1 MANRFKQADISALSG
16 RTIFFDANVVIY
28 LFWLVFS
35 PENEKSYSS
44 ILKSLLLHKNQ
55 LAVDTGV
62 LSEVINRILRYEWHL
77 RAKKNSNFKVFRNTC
92 DGMQA
97 QKDVF
102 DIIRNRILTSFKVI
116 DTQRTSEDIKNMLVV
131 DTLDFNDKIIYDIC
145 KTYNLVLLTHD
156 ADFSKS
162 DIDILSAN
170 PKLVKNP

>member
-1 MANRFKQADISALSG
+1 
-16 RTIFFDANVVIY
+16 
-28 LFWLVFS
+28 
-35 PENEKSYSS
+35 
-44 ILKSLLLHKNQ
+44 
-55 LAVDTGV
+55 
-62 LSEVINRILRYEWHL
+62 
-77 RAKKNSNFKVFRNTC
+77 
-92 DGMQA
+92 MQA

-131 DTLDFNDKIIYDIC
+131 DTLDFNNKIIYDIC